1 MEKGAKHSKK
11 TKEKIRNSSKKKEQ
25 SHAWR
30 GGRTIKDGYIYI
42 HCPNHPYARLG
53 KKYVREHR
61 LVMEKYLGRY
71 LTPEERVHHKG
82 IKYPIDSIKNKQDNR
97 IKNLELF
104 ANHSEHNKFHH
115 PKGKSFS
122 QQKKDKLL
130 LRGKPRIHPC
140 SPGN

>member
-1 MEKGAKHSKK
+1 MKGEKCYAWKGG
-11 TKEKIRNSSKKKEQ
+11 KIIHN
-25 SHAWR
+25 
-30 GGRTIKDGYIYI
+30 GYVMVL
-42 HCPNHPYARLG
+42 NRAHPHARLG
-53 KKYVREHR
+53 GKYVREHR
-61 LVMEKYLGRY
+61 LIMEKYLGRY

-130 LRGKPRIHPC
+130 LHGKPRIPTC